1 MPTDGAERP
10 ALRLTNDERGVAA
23 TPLRRG
29 NTRPDATP
37 RQTPPIPPR
46 QAPRARLS
54 LVSDDRVVDTVRPL
68 PRSTPDQPLPPPPTP
83 TDAVAAE
90 NRSAADHPFDPA
102 DPRWILATRA
112 AAALEGGR
120 AAILPPERRARLVSL
135 ATSLG
140 LRPFDAHLV
149 IAIVQDDARTG
160 AKPLADTAKHRVA
173 LVRAPAD
180 PFDAGAFAIR
190 LAIAAL
196 IAAAIV
202 LTAIGWLESAPRS

>member
-29 NTRPDATP
+29 NTRPDPTP
-37 RQTPPIPPR
+37 RHTPPIPPR
-46 QAPRARLS
+46 PVARARLS
-54 LVSDDRVVDTVRPL
+54 LVSDDRVVGTVRPV
-68 PRSTPDQPLPPPPTP
+68 PRPTP
-83 TDAVAAE
+83 TPHTPVPPTRAEAVAAE
-90 NRSAADHPFDPA
+90 NRTAADHPFDPA

-120 AAILPPERRARLVSL
+120 AAILPPERRARLVCL

-160 AKPLADTAKHRVA
+160 TRPLADTAKHRVA
-173 LVRAPAD
+173 LVRPPAD
-180 PFDAGAFAIR
+180 PFDAGALAIR

-196 IAAAIV
+196 LAAAIV
-202 LTAIGWLESAPRS
+202 LTVIGWLESGP